1 MEVRIIS
8 EQEIRDMILSML
20 SEEMDSHL
28 WSEDGSIRQDIK
40 VLKARM
46 FTRTVS
52 EKTNSGAIESLFER
66 VRTIENNIKQL
77 KHIAGWV
84 SGYDDNGWPVE
95 KSLASRVKQLEQEVE
110 KL

>member
-46 FTRTVS
+46 HTRTVS
-52 EKTNSGAIESLFER
+52 EKANSGAIESLFER
-66 VRTIENNIKQL
+66 VRTLESNIEQL
-77 KHIAGWV
+77 KKITGWCH
-84 SGYDDNGWPVE
+84 GYDDHNWDLDE
-95 KSLASRVKQLEQEVE
+95 SLTKRVQKLEQEVE

>member
-8 EQEIRDMILSML
+8 EQDVRDIVLSIL
-20 SEEMDSHL
+20 SEEMNSEL
-28 WSEDGSIRQDIK
+28 WCEDGSIRMDIK
-40 VLKARM
+40 RLKP
-46 FTRTVS
+46 S
-52 EKTNSGAIESLFER
+52 DGINSHAIDDLYER
-66 VRTIENNIKQL
+66 VKTIENNVKQL

>member
-8 EQEIRDMILSML
+8 EQEGRDIVLSIL
-20 SEEMDSHL
+20 SEEMNSEL
-28 WSEDGSIRQDIK
+28 WCEDGSIRMDIK
-40 VLKARM
+40 RLKP
-46 FTRTVS
+46 S
-52 EKTNSGAIESLFER
+52 DGINSHAIDDLYER
-66 VRTIENNIKQL
+66 VKTIENNVKQL

>member
-8 EQEIRDMILSML
+8 EQDVRDIVLSIL
-20 SEEMDSHL
+20 SEEMNSEL
-28 WSEDGSIRQDIK
+28 WCEDNSIRMDIK
-40 VLKARM
+40 NLQEQVNKLNAE
-46 FTRTVS
+46 V
-52 EKTNSGAIESLFER
+52 
-66 VRTIENNIKQL
+66 KQL

-95 KSLASRVKQLEQEVE
+95 KSLASRVKQLEQEVK

>member
-8 EQEIRDMILSML
+8 EQEVRDIVLSIL
-20 SEEMDSHL
+20 SEEMNSEL
-28 WSEDGSIRQDIK
+28 WCEDGSIRMDIK
-40 VLKARM
+40 RLKP
-46 FTRTVS
+46 S
-52 EKTNSGAIESLFER
+52 DGINSHAIDDLYER
-66 VRTIENNIKQL
+66 VKTIENNVKQL
-77 KHIAGWV
+77 KHIAGWT

>member
-8 EQEIRDMILSML
+8 EQEIRDMILSLL
-20 SEEMDSHL
+20 SEEMDSEL

-40 VLKARM
+40 VLKVKM
-46 FTRTVS
+46 HTR

-66 VRTIENNIKQL
+66 VRTIESNVKQL
-77 KHIAGWV
+77 KKITGWTC
-84 SGYDDNGWPVE
+84 GYDDHDWPIDE
-95 KSLASRVKQLEQEVE
+95 SLSKRVKKLEKEVE

>member
-8 EQEIRDMILSML
+8 EQEVRDIVLSIL
-20 SEEMDSHL
+20 SEEMNSEL
-28 WSEDGSIRQDIK
+28 WCEDGSIRMDIK
-40 VLKARM
+40 RLKP
-46 FTRTVS
+46 S
-52 EKTNSGAIESLFER
+52 DGINSHAIEHLYEI
-66 VRTIENNIKQL
+66 VKTLENDVKQL
-77 KHIAGWV
+77 KHIAGWT

>member
-8 EQEIRDMILSML
+8 EQEVRDIVLSIL
-20 SEEMDSHL
+20 SEEMNSEL
-28 WSEDGSIRQDIK
+28 WCEDGSIRMDIK
-40 VLKARM
+40 RLKP
-46 FTRTVS
+46 S
-52 EKTNSGAIESLFER
+52 DGINSHAIDDLYER
-66 VRTIENNIKQL
+66 VKTIENSIEQL

-95 KSLASRVKQLEQEVE
+95 KSLASRVEQLEQEVE

>member
-8 EQEIRDMILSML
+8 EQEVRDIVLSIL
-20 SEEMDSHL
+20 SEEMNSEL
-28 WSEDGSIRQDIK
+28 WCEDGSIRMDIK
-40 VLKARM
+40 RLKP
-46 FTRTVS
+46 S
-52 EKTNSGAIESLFER
+52 DGINSHAIDDLYER
-66 VRTIENNIKQL
+66 VKTIENDVKQL
-77 KHIAGWV
+77 KHISGWV